1 MRPFL
6 ARFYDVAAD
15 APEAPALVSSSETV
29 SYGTLAAQAEALGA
43 ALRVRGA
50 GPGHLVALA
59 LPRSPAYVTALLG
72 TWAAGAAFLPLS
84 SGLPEGRRALL
95 LGDARPA
102 WILGPDGI
110 TEGPGRGEGRLL
122 DPDLAYVIYTSG
134 TTGAPKGVM
143 VPHHGVCNFLRAQ
156 IDAFDL
162 RPGDRSLLC
171 LSTGFD
177 ASISDI
183 GAGLL
188 AGAALCLEPDERLR
202 GPAALTA
209 ALRAHAATHVDLPPS
224 LLPLLRPEDMPP
236 SLRTVIIGGEAAPP
250 AEVRRWAAR
259 LRVVNVYG
267 PTEATVCTSL
277 CACDTSWR
285 RPLIGRPIPG
295 ATLHILDEARRPV
308 PAGTPGELYIGGVG
322 LALGYLGRPDLTAA
336 RFLAADVPGGRLYRT
351 GDLVVDHG
359 GGEIEFLGRVDRQLK
374 LRGQLVEPEEIEAQL
389 RCHPDV
395 AQAAVVPVRG
405 ARGRTRLV
413 AYVSGK
419 DGARVDADGLREHL
433 AGILP
438 GYMLPSRIVCLQALP
453 RTDAG
458 KVDLSAL
465 AALALAPP
473 PAAPAPDIAPP
484 AAAPDIAPP
493 AAAAAALDDTEAALC
508 ALFAAALEIDVD
520 VDGLAPTDDL
530 TALGA
535 DSLTALE
542 VAAAAAERG
551 LALDPA
557 ALTLSLSRHRT
568 VRALRA
574 HLQADRVPCAALI
587 ADVAALAPAPP
598 MMPAPAPL
606 PRRPPA
612 EVLLTG
618 ATGFL
623 GAHLLDALLRTT
635 TARVHCL
642 VRTPGGGNG
651 DEGRA
656 LSRLYKAWRALG
668 LSPDL
673 DVRRVRALPGDAA
686 APRLGLP
693 PHTWD
698 ELAATLDAIYHCA
711 AQVNLL
717 LPYAALR
724 RDNVVATARV
734 LELAGSGAPKA
745 LHHASSLSVL
755 LCADPPR
762 RHLREED
769 PLLEDRDGAL
779 RGGYAQS
786 KWAAEHLIARSG
798 LPARRYR
805 LGLLTGDSR
814 RGVAARGDLLSLFL
828 RKTAALGCLPDDA
841 DLGLRVYPTPIDFA
855 AAALCHLSLSP
866 PGPGA
871 AEACA
876 ISATAPLSLDDIVRA
891 LRQAGCEIALV
902 PRAVFQRR
910 LGEGDVDPA
919 YRALCAGLARTPA
932 ADRPARAL
940 DLFAATSV
948 TLDLQAT
955 ERRLDAAGLRCPPP
969 DPALLRRYLRAHA
982 PDEDPTEDEEE
993 TSP

>member
-6 ARFYDVAAD
+6 ARFHEIAAA
-15 APEAPALVSSSETV
+15 APAAPALVGDGGPV
-29 SYGTLAAQAEALGA
+29 SYAALAAQSEALGA
-43 ALRVRGA
+43 ALRARGV
-50 GPGHLVALA
+50 GPGQLVALA
-59 LPRSPAYVTALLG
+59 LPRSPAYVAALLG

-84 SGLPEGRRALL
+84 PRPGLPEGRRALL
-95 LGDARPA
+95 LRDARPA
-102 WILGPDGI
+102 WIVGPDGI
-110 TEGPGRGEGRLL
+110 SEGPGLGEGGTL

-143 VPHHGVCNFLRAQ
+143 VPHRGVCNFLRAQ

-188 AGAALCLEPDERLR
+188 AGATLCIEPEERLR

-236 SLRTVIIGGEAAPP
+236 SLRTLIIGGEAASP
-250 AEVRRWAAR
+250 AEVRRWAPH

-277 CACDTSWR
+277 CACDTAWR
-285 RPLIGRPIPG
+285 RPLLGRPIPG
-295 ATLHILDEARRPV
+295 ATLHILDRDLCPV
-308 PAGTPGELYIGGVG
+308 PVGTPGELYIGGVG

-336 RFLAADVPGGRLYRT
+336 RFVAAEVPGGRLYRT

-389 RCHPDV
+389 LRHPDV

-419 DGARVDADGLREHL
+419 GAGGAPAEVDLDGLREHL
-433 AGILP
+433 AGVLP
-438 GYMLPSRIVCLQALP
+438 AYMLPSCFVCLQALP
-453 RTDAG
+453 RTDTG
-458 KVDLSAL
+458 KVDLAAL
-465 AALALAPP
+465 AARPLAAPGA
-473 PAAPAPDIAPP
+473 PAAPMA
-484 AAAPDIAPP
+484 
-493 AAAAAALDDTEAALC
+493 DDTEAALC
-508 ALFAAALEIDVD
+508 ALFAAALDIDTP
-520 VDGLAPTDDL
+520 GLAPTDDL
-530 TALGA
+530 EALGA

-551 LALDPA
+551 LDLDPS

-568 VRALRA
+568 VRALCA
-574 HLQADRVPCAALI
+574 HLQQADRMPCAALI
-587 ADVAALAPAPP
+587 ADVAALALAQVRGPAPG
-598 MMPAPAPL
+598 PAPQG
-606 PRRPPA
+606 PPS

-618 ATGFL
+618 AAGFL
-623 GAHLLDALLRTT
+623 GAHLLEALLRGT

-642 VRTPGGGNG
+642 VRAPAG
-651 DEGRA
+651 DEDRA
-656 LSRLYKAWRALG
+656 LSRLRKARRALG
-668 LSPDL
+668 LQEDL
-673 DVRRVRALPGDAA
+673 DLSRVRALPGDAA
-686 APRLGLP
+686 APRLGLMP
-693 PHTWD
+693 RAWD

-724 RDNVVATARV
+724 RDNVTATARV
-734 LELAGSGAPKA
+734 LDLAAACAPKA

-755 LCADPPR
+755 LCADPPLR
-762 RHLREED
+762 DLRED
-769 PLLEDRDGAL
+769 QPLPQTAL

-786 KWAAEHLIARSG
+786 KWAAERLIAGSG

-805 LGLLTGDSR
+805 LGLLTGESR

-828 RKTAALGCLPDDA
+828 RGTAALGCLPDDA
-841 DLGLRVYPTPIDFA
+841 DLSLRVYPTPVDFA

-871 AEACA
+871 TEVCA
-876 ISATAPLSLDDIVRA
+876 LSATEPLSLGDLVHA
-891 LRQAGCEIALV
+891 LRQAGSEIDLV
-902 PRAVFQRR
+902 PRALFERR
-910 LGEGDVDPA
+910 LARDGADPT
-919 YRALCAGLARTPA
+919 YRTLCAGLSLPAA
-932 ADRPARAL
+932 ADRPARPARAI
-940 DLFAATSV
+940 DLFAATAV
-948 TLDLQAT
+948 TLDLQADLQPT
-955 ERRLDAAGLRCPPP
+955 WGRLAAAGLRCPPP
-969 DPALLRRYLRAHA
+969 DLALLRRYLHA
-982 PDEDPTEDEEE
+982 RPGDEADMEEAFQ
-993 TSP
+993 